1 MEIIV
6 NDTPVRVFKGAKVRH
21 ALLKYLSMNLMAKS
35 LSDDMEIYDAYGH
48 LIDLDA
54 PLTDGQVISFE
65 ESTPSTEDNKDEKV
79 EV

>member
-21 ALLKYLSMNLMAKS
+21 ALLKYLSINLMDKS
-35 LSDDMEIYDAYGH
+35 LSDDMEIFDAYGH
-48 LIDLDA
+48 QIDLDA
-54 PLTDGQVISFE
+54 PLKDGQVISFE
-65 ESTPSTEDNKDEKV
+65 ESTPSTEDNKDEKA